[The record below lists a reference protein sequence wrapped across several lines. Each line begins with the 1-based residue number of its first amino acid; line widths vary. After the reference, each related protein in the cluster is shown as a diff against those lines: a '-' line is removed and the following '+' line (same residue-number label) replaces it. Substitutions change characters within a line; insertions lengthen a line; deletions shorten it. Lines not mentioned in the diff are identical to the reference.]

1 MLNAIRLDNRS
12 RASLSVLMKCFTK
25 ERDYYIFIKRAS
37 ALTRKLI
44 LLLLRESLY
53 FTRNEKKEKQLGR
66 ATKTIGITAI
76 KRQLNLVQSL
86 RAKRPMAISETSVQ
100 KFQYESLT

>member
-12 RASLSVLMKCFTK
+12 RASLSVLMKCSTK

-44 LLLLRESLY
+44 LLPLRERLN
-53 FTRNEKKEKQLGR
+53 FTRNKNKVKQLGR
-66 ATKTIGITAI
+66 ATKTIGVTAI
-76 KRQLNLVQSL
+76 KAATQSC
-86 RAKRPMAISETSVQ
+86 PIVTG
-100 KFQYESLT
+100 